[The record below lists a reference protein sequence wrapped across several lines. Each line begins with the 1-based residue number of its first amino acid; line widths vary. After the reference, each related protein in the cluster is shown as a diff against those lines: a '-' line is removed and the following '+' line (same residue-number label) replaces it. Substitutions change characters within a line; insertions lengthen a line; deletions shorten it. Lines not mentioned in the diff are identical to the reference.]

1 MNPQIAR
8 STQGA
13 EGALVDSVLL
23 IDGDNDPHLP
33 PDFPLTP
40 STVVR
45 VFLRPEASMPR
56 GLEKVVGALPLCV
69 GVTSPKGGK
78 NAADFVMSL
87 HAGLLHAS
95 LPLHVPFTLVTHD
108 KSLAAM
114 AQELQR
120 IGRQTL
126 LWTSHPERGERGRR
140 KTAAAPRAASSSRRS
155 GGRGRRGASRAKP
168 AAAPAAPAAPASSA
182 SGRSLAEVAATY
194 ARRLASVKDPPGRLK
209 TLLNDI
215 KNRASS
221 AHTPEA
227 VLEEL
232 KRLGALS
239 VDENGR
245 VKVYAPAK

>member
-1 MNPQIAR
+1 MNPTEP
-8 STQGA
+8 TQTGP
-13 EGALVDSVLL
+13 VDSVLL

-33 PDFPLTP
+33 PEFPLTP
-40 STVVR
+40 HTVVR
-45 VFLRPEASMPR
+45 VFLRPEASIPKE
-56 GLEKVVGALPLCV
+56 LERKVGALPLCV
-69 GVTSPKGGK
+69 SVTSPKGGR

-87 HAGLLHAS
+87 HAGVLHAT

-120 IGRQTL
+120 IGRQAL
-126 LWTSHPERGERGRR
+126 LWTSHPERGGG
-140 KTAAAPRAASSSRRS
+140 
-155 GGRGRRGASRAKP
+155 GGRGRSRKP
-168 AAAPAAPAAPASSA
+168 AAQPKAQSSGRRRASSRPKPAAQAAPAAQAPAQPSS
-182 SGRSLAEVAATY
+182 RSLSDAAAAY

-215 KNRASS
+215 KNRAGSS
-221 AHTPEA
+221 HAPEA

-245 VKVYAPAK
+245 VKVFQPTK

>member
-1 MNPQIAR
+1 MNLKDPKDDG
-8 STQGA
+8 TA
-13 EGALVDSVLL
+13 ERGPTDSVIL

-40 STVVR
+40 HTVVR
-45 VFLRPEASMPR
+45 VFLRPEASIPR
-56 GLEKVVGALPLCV
+56 DLEKKVGALPLCV
-69 GVTSPKGGK
+69 SVTSPKGGR

-87 HAGLLHAS
+87 HAGILHAT
-95 LPLHVPFTLVTHD
+95 LPMHVPFTLVTHD

-120 IGRQTL
+120 IGRQAL
-126 LWTSHPERGERGRR
+126 LWTSHPEREERGRR
-140 KTAAAPRAASSSRRS
+140 KSPSTQRAAAPQRAQGA
-155 GGRGRRGASRAKP
+155 GRRRASPRAKP
-168 AAAPAAPAAPASSA
+168 AAAPAAPSSPQHAA
-182 SGRSLAEVAATY
+182 GRSLAEVVAAY
-194 ARRLASVKDPPGRLK
+194 ARRISSVKDPPGRLK

-215 KNRASS
+215 KNRAASS
-221 AHTPEA
+221 AYTPEA

-245 VKVYAPAK
+245 VKVFAPVK

>member
-1 MNPQIAR
+1 MNLKDPKDA
-8 STQGA
+8 A
-13 EGALVDSVLL
+13 AADSVLL

-40 STVVR
+40 NTVVR
-45 VFLRPEASMPR
+45 VFLRPEASIPR
-56 GLEKVVGALPLCV
+56 NLEKKVGALPLCV
-69 GVTSPKGGK
+69 SVTSPKGGR

-87 HAGLLHAS
+87 HAGILHAT
-95 LPLHVPFTLVTHD
+95 LPMHVPFTLVTHD

-120 IGRQTL
+120 VGRQAL
-126 LWTSHPERGERGRR
+126 LWTSHPERAERGRR
-140 KTAAAPRAASSSRRS
+140 KSPSTQRAAAPERAPGA
-155 GGRGRRGASRAKP
+155 GRRRTSPRSKP
-168 AAAPAAPAAPASSA
+168 AAAPATPSSPQAA
-182 SGRSLAEVAATY
+182 GRSLAEVAAAY
-194 ARRLASVKDPPGRLK
+194 ARRISSVKDPPGRLK

-215 KNRASS
+215 KNRAASS
-221 AHTPEA
+221 AYAPEA

-245 VKVYAPAK
+245 VKVFAPVK

>member
-1 MNPQIAR
+1 MNLKDSKDPA
-8 STQGA
+8 A
-13 EGALVDSVLL
+13 ADSVLL

-40 STVVR
+40 RTVVR
-45 VFLRPEASMPR
+45 VFLRPEASIPR
-56 GLEKVVGALPLCV
+56 NLEKRVGALPLCV
-69 GVTSPKGGK
+69 SVTSPKGGR

-87 HAGLLHAS
+87 HAGMLHAT
-95 LPLHVPFTLVTHD
+95 LPMHVPFTLVTHD

-120 IGRQTL
+120 VGRQAL
-126 LWTSHPERGERGRR
+126 LWTSHPERAERGRKKPASAQR
-140 KTAAAPRAASSSRRS
+140 APGA
-155 GGRGRRGASRAKP
+155 GRRRNPPRSKP
-168 AAAPAAPAAPASSA
+168 AAAPCAPQAA
-182 SGRSLAEVAATY
+182 GRSLAEVAAAY
-194 ARRLASVKDPPGRLK
+194 ARRISSVKDPPGRLK

-215 KNRASS
+215 KNRAASS
-221 AHTPEA
+221 AYAPEA

-245 VKVYAPAK
+245 VKVFTPVK